1 MSKKGRKTQGT
12 LRLSYKNPN
21 FLGDFIRFFQKM
33 TEFIGFRR
41 GFYQLICLYVAQRNA
56 PARKIVINGAPLIDA
71 IGHFIFEFFFVSA
84 KKRIIY

>member
-1 MSKKGRKTQGT
+1 M
-12 LRLSYKNPN
+12 
-21 FLGDFIRFFQKM
+21 RFK
-33 TEFIGFRR
+33 R
-41 GFYQLICLYVAQRNA
+41 GVYQLICLYVAQRTA